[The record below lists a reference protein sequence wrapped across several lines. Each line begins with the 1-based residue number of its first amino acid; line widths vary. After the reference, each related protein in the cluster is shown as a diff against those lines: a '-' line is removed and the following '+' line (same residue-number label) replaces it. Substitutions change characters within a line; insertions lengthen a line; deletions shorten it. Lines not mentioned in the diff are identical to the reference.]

1 MAARLR
7 LSVPLCV
14 FSLSFVCVAS
24 DQQLARDF
32 FDDTVIHDIR
42 LDVDPADWAAL
53 KQNYMDNTYY
63 QADVSS
69 GTLSAGTVGIRSRGR
84 GSRSPDKPNLDVNI
98 DKYVKK
104 QTFAGLG
111 FFILKANNQ
120 DASLMHEPIAFKLYR
135 K

>member
-1 MAARLR
+1 MLAG
-7 LSVPLCV
+7 LCV
-14 FSLSFVCVAS
+14 GVPFCVLSLSFAGVSSA
-24 DQQLARDF
+24 QQLARDF

-69 GTLSAGTVGIRSRGR
+69 GTLSAGTVGIRSRVR

-104 QTFAGLG
+104 QTFAAL
-111 FFILKANNQ
+111 
-120 DASLMHEPIAFKLYR
+120 
-135 K
+135 